1 MVKEYKEGSIVVGTV
16 TGIKDY
22 GIFVKLDNNNSGLIH
37 ISEIGNHYI
46 EDLNKYVTQNELI
59 RVRIVEKTS
68 ENMLKLSI
76 KNVDYRITKRHGS
89 RIKETPGG
97 FKNLALHLDYWISKE
112 LESLKK
118 WKNMQI
124 NYWQSRN

>member
-22 GIFVKLDNNNSGLIH
+22 GIFVKLDNYNNGLIH

-46 EDLNKYVTQNELI
+46 EDLNKYATPNELI
-59 RVRIVEKTS
+59 RVKIVGKS
-68 ENMLKLSI
+68 SDNMYKLSI
-76 KNVDYRITKRHGS
+76 KNVDYRITKKHGS
-89 RIKETPGG
+89 RIKETENG
-97 FKNLALHLDYWISKE
+97 FKNLALHLDYWVRKE

-124 NYWQSRN
+124 NYWQS

>member
-22 GIFVKLDNNNSGLIH
+22 GIFVKLDNNNSGLVH

-46 EDLNKYVTQNELI
+46 EDLNKYATANELI
-59 RVRIVEKTS
+59 RVRIVSKS
-68 ENMLKLSI
+68 SDNMYKLSI
-76 KNVDYRITKRHGS
+76 KNVDYRITKKHGS
-89 RIKETPGG
+89 RIKETESG
-97 FKNLALHLDYWISKE
+97 FKNLALHLDYWVRKE

-118 WKNMQI
+118 VTIQTMKKNKV
-124 NYWQSRN
+124 